1 MYAKHIAYTKYIST
15 FVVSEETTE
24 QKKETNEKKKTK
36 MKTTTVKAYTV
47 STNYSS
53 AQVFARNKKEAR
65 DMFRR
70 QYLQGCDYKDSEINV
85 Q

>member
-1 MYAKHIAYTKYIST
+1 
-15 FVVSEETTE
+15 
-24 QKKETNEKKKTK
+24 

-65 DMFRR
+65 NMFRN
-70 QYLQGCDYKDSEINV
+70 QYLRGCDYKDSEINV

>member
-1 MYAKHIAYTKYIST
+1 MLAYVKLKSYLCVVNGKKEYTK
-15 FVVSEETTE
+15 
-24 QKKETNEKKKTK
+24 QQDK

-53 AQVFARNKKEAR
+53 ATIYARNKKEAR
-65 DMFRR
+65 NMFRNQHLR
-70 QYLQGCDYKDSEINV
+70 GCDYKDSEINV

>member
-24 QKKETNEKKKTK
+24 QKKEANEKKKTK
-36 MKTTTVKAYTV
+36 MTTVKAYTV

>member
-1 MYAKHIAYTKYIST
+1 
-15 FVVSEETTE
+15 
-24 QKKETNEKKKTK
+24 
-36 MKTTTVKAYTV
+36 MKTTVKAYTV

-65 DMFRR
+65 NMFRN
-70 QYLQGCDYKDSEINV
+70 QYLRGCDYKDSEINV

>member
-1 MYAKHIAYTKYIST
+1 
-15 FVVSEETTE
+15 
-24 QKKETNEKKKTK
+24 

-53 AQVFARNKKEAR
+53 AQVFARSKKEAR
-65 DMFRR
+65 NMFRN
-70 QYLQGCDYKDSEINV
+70 QYLRGCDYKNSEINV

>member
-1 MYAKHIAYTKYIST
+1 MKYITT
-15 FVVSEETTE
+15 FVLS
-24 QKKETNEKKKTK
+24 KENDRKERNERKKKTK
-36 MKTTTVKAYTV
+36 MKTTSVKAYTV

>member
-1 MYAKHIAYTKYIST
+1 
-15 FVVSEETTE
+15 
-24 QKKETNEKKKTK
+24 
-36 MKTTTVKAYTV
+36 MKTITVKAYTV

-85 Q
+85 R

>member
-1 MYAKHIAYTKYIST
+1 MKYIT
-15 FVVSEETTE
+15 AFVLS
-24 QKKETNEKKKTK
+24 KENDRKERNERKKKTK
-36 MKTTTVKAYTV
+36 MKTTSVKAYTV

>member
-1 MYAKHIAYTKYIST
+1 MKYITT
-15 FVVSEETTE
+15 FVVSKETE
-24 QKKETNEKKKTK
+24 QKRTKKKKTK
-36 MKTTTVKAYTV
+36 MTTTVKAYTV

-65 DMFRR
+65 NMFRN
-70 QYLQGCDYKDSEINV
+70 QYLRGCDYKDSEINV

>member
-1 MYAKHIAYTKYIST
+1 MS
-15 FVVSEETTE
+15 
-24 QKKETNEKKKTK
+24 KERQNEKRNERKKKTK

>member
-1 MYAKHIAYTKYIST
+1 M
-15 FVVSEETTE
+15 
-24 QKKETNEKKKTK
+24 KT
-36 MKTTTVKAYTV
+36 KTTTVKAYTV